1 MELETVGRVA
11 VGNLGLQVG
20 RQVDDMDSAERTF
33 LGTDTATNAKAFGN
47 EGDLGFGAHFNT
59 ELSGTDDGAG
69 LLALLA
75 TFLQNMSITVTH
87 FNDVGSV
94 IVPSVCT
101 KREKKKTPV
110 SNHLNPSL

>member
-33 LGTDTATNAKAFGN
+33 LGTDTAANAKAFGN
-47 EGDLGFGAHFNT
+47 EGDLGFGAHFDT

-75 TFLQNMSITVTH
+75 TFLQNEYHCHV
-87 FNDVGSV
+87 FQQL
-94 IVPSVCT
+94 
-101 KREKKKTPV
+101 RL
-110 SNHLNPSL
+110 SNRTFGLH